1 MVKFKELRLKTNNIL
16 NTNVL
21 VIQVSEDYYMQDGIR
36 LSLFPSYALDIAD
49 KHDCVLPSQRLV
61 DLIWLNADIKLEPIT
76 FRNNRQDIIK
86 HNNLINMQ
94 LQLYGNVQGCLIAG
108 HKKDILG
115 KKNGKVIIYGWH
127 RTNGKPI
134 QPLSSIHSESYK
146 DYSHG
151 TRLVKKK
158 CFYNGKEYNI
168 DDPFISNVLLNVI
181 DKSQG

>member
-36 LSLFPSYALDIAD
+36 LSLFPSSALDIAD
-49 KHDCVLPSQRLV
+49 KHECVLPTQRLV

-94 LQLYGNVQGCLIAG
+94 LRLYGNIQGC
-108 HKKDILG
+108 
-115 KKNGKVIIYGWH
+115 
-127 RTNGKPI
+127 
-134 QPLSSIHSESYK
+134 
-146 DYSHG
+146 
-151 TRLVKKK
+151 
-158 CFYNGKEYNI
+158 
-168 DDPFISNVLLNVI
+168 
-181 DKSQG
+181 